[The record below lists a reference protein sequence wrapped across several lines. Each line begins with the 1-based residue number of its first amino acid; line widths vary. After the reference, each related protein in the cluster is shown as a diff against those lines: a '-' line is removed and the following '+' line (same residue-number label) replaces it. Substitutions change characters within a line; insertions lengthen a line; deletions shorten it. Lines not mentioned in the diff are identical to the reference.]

1 MHPAHP
7 VHEGVSQ
14 AGENGGFSWPV
25 LPKVALEAKQ

>member
-1 MHPAHP
+1 MSPVHP

-25 LPKVALEAKQ
+25 LLKVALEAKR